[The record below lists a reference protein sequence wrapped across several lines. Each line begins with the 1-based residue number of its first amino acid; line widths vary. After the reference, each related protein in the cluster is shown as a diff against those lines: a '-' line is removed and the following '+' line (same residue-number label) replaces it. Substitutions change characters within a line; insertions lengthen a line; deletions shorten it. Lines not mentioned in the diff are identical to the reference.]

1 MIPMVYPWC
10 HSTISNQKTSK
21 RKVVLKADIRWR
33 LRIRTF
39 DEPER
44 RCREVREVMKKRGF
58 LERRP
63 PGSPEKEHEKW
74 ASREPKARPGG
85 PIRLKRRR
93 ATLPHPLECSTIA
106 APGLS
111 YRVRNGT
118 GRLTRAMTT
127 ANLTATARKP
137 KESKPACH
145 RWRSGNRL
153 ADARQSLPLYRSV
166 TIPTHIAVQDDPA
179 QERRGTNHHVIGM
192 LCRRRP
198 LVPVGSTPHGAST
211 SGLSN
216 TCSTCGLQRFETV
229 RNPNLGAGFPLR
241 CFQRLSLP
249 NVANRPCRWR
259 DNRHTRGSSTQVLS
273 YYGQASSAFQRAQRI
288 ETKLSHDVLN
298 PARVPL

>member
-1 MIPMVYPWC
+1 M
-10 HSTISNQKTSK
+10 
-21 RKVVLKADIRWR
+21 
-33 LRIRTF
+33 
-39 DEPER
+39 
-44 RCREVREVMKKRGF
+44 
-58 LERRP
+58 
-63 PGSPEKEHEKW
+63 
-74 ASREPKARPGG
+74 
-85 PIRLKRRR
+85 KRRR

-145 RWRSGNRL
+145 RWRFGNRL
-153 ADARQSLPLYRSV
+153 ADARQTLIVVSFSDHPNAYCRPGRSS
-166 TIPTHIAVQDDPA
+166 TGKTRNQPST
-179 QERRGTNHHVIGM
+179 RGSEL

-216 TCSTCGLQRFETV
+216 TCSTCGLQDLEDPW
-229 RNPNLGAGFPLR
+229 NPNLGAGFPLR

-273 YYGQASSAFQRAQRI
+273 YYGQASSGFQRAQRI

>member
-1 MIPMVYPWC
+1 MVYPRC

-63 PGSPEKEHEKW
+63 PGSPKRKHKKGPPG
-74 ASREPKARPGG
+74 SQRLDREAQHV
-85 PIRLKRRR
+85 KRRR

-127 ANLTATARKP
+127 AKP
-137 KESKPACH
+137 RSRNDSQNTWRPFRPFNYHVAVWEPA
-145 RWRSGNRL
+145 SGREANT
-153 ADARQSLPLYRSV
+153 YRC
-166 TIPTHIAVQDDPA
+166 IVQ
-179 QERRGTNHHVIGM
+179 
-192 LCRRRP
+192 
-198 LVPVGSTPHGAST
+198 
-211 SGLSN
+211 
-216 TCSTCGLQRFETV
+216 
-229 RNPNLGAGFPLR
+229 
-241 CFQRLSLP
+241 
-249 NVANRPCRWR
+249 
-259 DNRHTRGSSTQVLS
+259 
-273 YYGQASSAFQRAQRI
+273 
-288 ETKLSHDVLN
+288 
-298 PARVPL
+298 

>member
-1 MIPMVYPWC
+1 MVYPWC
-10 HSTISNQKTSK
+10 HNTISNQKTSK

-44 RCREVREVMKKRGF
+44 RCREAREVMKKWGSWSDARREARKKSIKKGF
-58 LERRP
+58 PERKLDGNP
-63 PGSPEKEHEKW
+63 Q
-74 ASREPKARPGG
+74 
-85 PIRLKRRR
+85 RLKRRR

-145 RWRSGNRL
+145 RWRFGNRL

-179 QERRGTNHHVIGM
+179 QERRGTN
-192 LCRRRP
+192 P
-198 LVPVGSTPHGAST
+198 P
-211 SGLSN
+211 
-216 TCSTCGLQRFETV
+216 QED
-229 RNPNLGAGFPLR
+229 RN
-241 CFQRLSLP
+241 CC
-249 NVANRPCRWR
+249 VA
-259 DNRHTRGSSTQVLS
+259 V
-273 YYGQASSAFQRAQRI
+273 
-288 ETKLSHDVLN
+288 
-298 PARVPL
+298 AR

>member
-44 RCREVREVMKKRGF
+44 RCREAREVMKKTGVPGART
-58 LERRP
+58 RREPRKENIKKGP
-63 PGSPEKEHEKW
+63 PGSQRLD
-74 ASREPKARPGG
+74 REAQHV
-85 PIRLKRRR
+85 KRRR

-145 RWRSGNRL
+145 RWRFGNRL
-153 ADARQSLPLYRSV
+153 ADARQSLP
-166 TIPTHIAVQDDPA
+166 
-179 QERRGTNHHVIGM
+179 
-192 LCRRRP
+192 
-198 LVPVGSTPHGAST
+198 
-211 SGLSN
+211 
-216 TCSTCGLQRFETV
+216 FE
-229 RNPNLGAGFPLR
+229 
-241 CFQRLSLP
+241 
-249 NVANRPCRWR
+249 
-259 DNRHTRGSSTQVLS
+259 S
-273 YYGQASSAFQRAQRI
+273 YS
-288 ETKLSHDVLN
+288 
-298 PARVPL
+298 

>member
-1 MIPMVYPWC
+1 MLDGNP
-10 HSTISNQKTSK
+10 Q
-21 RKVVLKADIRWR
+21 
-33 LRIRTF
+33 
-39 DEPER
+39 
-44 RCREVREVMKKRGF
+44 
-58 LERRP
+58 
-63 PGSPEKEHEKW
+63 
-74 ASREPKARPGG
+74 
-85 PIRLKRRR
+85 RLKRRR

-145 RWRSGNRL
+145 RWRFGNRL
-153 ADARQSLPLYRSV
+153 ADARQTPIVVSFSDHPNAYCRPGRSS
-166 TIPTHIAVQDDPA
+166 TGKTRNQPHK
-179 QERRGTNHHVIGM
+179 RIGM

-216 TCSTCGLQRFETV
+216 TCSTCGLQRFKTV

-273 YYGQASSAFQRAQRI
+273 YYGQASSGFQRAQRI

>member
-1 MIPMVYPWC
+1 MPLRETWE
-10 HSTISNQKTSK
+10 SDGNQGWKDG
-21 RKVVLKADIRWR
+21 V
-33 LRIRTF
+33 
-39 DEPER
+39 
-44 RCREVREVMKKRGF
+44 
-58 LERRP
+58 
-63 PGSPEKEHEKW
+63 PGSQAPRESRKEEGNTGNKKALPGTRMGSAGRTGRRNKRFGDKKW
-74 ASREPKARPGG
+74 GSRSRMLDGNPQ
-85 PIRLKRRR
+85 RLKRRR

-127 ANLTATARKP
+127 AKP
-137 KESKPACH
+137 RSRNDNQNKE
-145 RWRSGNRL
+145 
-153 ADARQSLPLYRSV
+153 
-166 TIPTHIAVQDDPA
+166 TIPAFISVAVWEPA
-179 QERRGTNHHVIGM
+179 SGREAKPTVVSFSDHPNAYCRPGRSSTGKTRNQPSTRGSEL

-216 TCSTCGLQRFETV
+216 TCSTCGLQDLEDPW
-229 RNPNLGAGFPLR
+229 NPNLGAGFPLR

-273 YYGQASSAFQRAQRI
+273 YYGQASSGFQRAQRI

>member
-179 QERRGTNHHVIGM
+179 QERRGTN
-192 LCRRRP
+192 P
-198 LVPVGSTPHGAST
+198 P
-211 SGLSN
+211 
-216 TCSTCGLQRFETV
+216 QED
-229 RNPNLGAGFPLR
+229 RN
-241 CFQRLSLP
+241 CC
-249 NVANRPCRWR
+249 VA
-259 DNRHTRGSSTQVLS
+259 V
-273 YYGQASSAFQRAQRI
+273 
-288 ETKLSHDVLN
+288 
-298 PARVPL
+298 AR